1 MPLSLRLGDVCDSW
15 SPEPSGVY
23 QLAEH
28 WVKTSQSWKL
38 LLTEAQ
44 STAFDMKMEVVSI
57 LIFYPKYYKCL
68 F

>member
-1 MPLSLRLGDVCDSW
+1 MPLSLQLGDLCYGQ

-23 QLAEH
+23 QWAEH

-44 STAFDMKMEVVSI
+44 STAFDTKMEVVSI